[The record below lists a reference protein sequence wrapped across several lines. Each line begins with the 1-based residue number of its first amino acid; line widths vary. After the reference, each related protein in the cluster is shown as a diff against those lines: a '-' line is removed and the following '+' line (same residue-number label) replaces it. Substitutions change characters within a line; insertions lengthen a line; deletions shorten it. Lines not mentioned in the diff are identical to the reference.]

1 MTKNEAI
8 ARMRYRIDTA
18 TDIVGKG
25 SGGKAYEDMEIAI
38 KALEE
43 IQQYRVIGTVEEIKE
58 ILQIVS
64 EGQDDVDES
73 GISTGLLHTL
83 LEYTEYKKI
92 GTVEECRE
100 AREKQRGKKPVYRSI
115 FTDGTRLLGCPVCFS
130 RIDGGA
136 FYCNGC
142 GQKLDWS
149 E

>member
-1 MTKNEAI
+1 MKENEAI
-8 ARMRYRIDTA
+8 SRMRYRVDTA
-18 TDIVGKG
+18 THNIGKG
-25 SGGKAYEDMEIAI
+25 VDGKAYEDMEMAI

-43 IQQYRVIGTVEEIKE
+43 IQQYRA
-58 ILQIVS
+58 
-64 EGQDDVDES
+64 
-73 GISTGLLHTL
+73 
-83 LEYTEYKKI
+83 I

-149 E
+149 DTT